1 MENKSDKNYVYA
13 QDLVGGVATDEQE
26 NSSRE
31 HKSRTVGSYSLGL
44 LASSYYYLVLH
55 VLVLL
60 ARPASSSSTRPS
72 RSSTAVV
79 V

>member
-31 HKSRTVGSYSLGL
+31 HKSRTVGSFSLGL
-44 LASSYYYLVLH
+44 LASSYYYLVL
-55 VLVLL
+55 LL
-60 ARPASSSSTRPS
+60 ARPASI
-72 RSSTAVV
+72 VV
-79 V
+79 VLDLVDLVDLL